1 MIKDYSGKLIYLTDT
16 PKPLKDVP
24 KCLSK
29 NPLKSCDD
37 VDRSSNKVYEGYTT
51 IDPYIWFCK
60 GGCKI
65 IKDDYVVYR
74 DASHISNDAAIAAT
88 TKLRDSLIQA
98 GLLN

>member
-1 MIKDYSGKLIYLTDT
+1 MIYLTDT
-16 PKPLKDVP
+16 PKPVKDVP

-29 NPLKSCDD
+29 NPLKSCND